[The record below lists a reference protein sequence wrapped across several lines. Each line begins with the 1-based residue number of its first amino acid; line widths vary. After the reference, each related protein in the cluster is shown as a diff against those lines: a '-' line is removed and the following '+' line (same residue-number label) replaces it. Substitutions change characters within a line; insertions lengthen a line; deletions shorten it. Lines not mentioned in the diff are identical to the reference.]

1 MRRLGSAVLLVAL
14 AACGGSSGDSST
26 PASGGAAASAG
37 GNDAASVSWDPST
50 ITPAMVALGDS
61 IYHGLKGAASCQACH
76 GPSGSEG
83 AAAPV
88 LTDTIWLHS
97 DGSWEGI
104 YNTVKNG
111 VMSPKQYSSVM
122 PPYGGAPMDLDQ
134 ARAVTAYV
142 YKLSHK

>member
-1 MRRLGSAVLLVAL
+1 MRGFAPLSLLVVL
-14 AACGGSSGDSST
+14 AACGGSGGDSSG
-26 PASGGAAASAG
+26 SGDQVVTSSSS
-37 GNDAASVSWDPST
+37 DAANVSWDPST

-88 LTDTIWLHS
+88 LTDTVWLHS

-111 VMSPKQYSSVM
+111 VTSPKQYSSVM
-122 PPYGGAPMDLDQ
+122 PPYGGAPMDLEQ

-142 YKLSHK
+142 YKLSH